1 MDGKKNGTLLRA
13 GVLGDGMSR
22 AEGYGTV
29 SDAAALAGIGQHPVT
44 AAEVEAIVRRV
55 LSELRV
61 YVLESDITQ
70 AQNAVR
76 GVVEQSYF

>member
-1 MDGKKNGTLLRA
+1 MDDKKNGTLLRA

-29 SDAAALAGIGQHPVT
+29 TDGANGIGTGQHPVT
-44 AAEVEAIVRRV
+44 AAEVEAIVRRA

>member
-1 MDGKKNGTLLRA
+1 MDNGKNGTLLRA
-13 GVLGDGMSR
+13 GVLGSGMSR
-22 AEGYGTV
+22 TEGDGMV
-29 SDAAALAGIGQHPVT
+29 SGVANGDDGQHPVT
-44 AAEVEAIVRRV
+44 AAEVEAIVRSV

-61 YVLESDITQ
+61 YVLEADITQ